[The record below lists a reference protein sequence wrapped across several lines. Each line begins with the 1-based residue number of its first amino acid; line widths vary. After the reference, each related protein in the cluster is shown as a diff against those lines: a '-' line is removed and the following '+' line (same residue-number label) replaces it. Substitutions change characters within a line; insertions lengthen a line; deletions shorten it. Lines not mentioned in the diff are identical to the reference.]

1 MVHIVFLSALFCA
14 IPELNKK
21 YPFRFFTF
29 AILFMFMALRYD
41 YGNDYMAYLNM
52 HDLMNSG
59 LRAWG
64 QDSYLFHKLNLW
76 IPNFFVFIGVT
87 SLFYIVTIWVLIKNN
102 LRVNQ
107 YWFAFLILLINPYI
121 FLINLSAL
129 RQNIAVCFFVFAVN
143 FAVKRKLIPYSIFI
157 LLAMGMHSSAI
168 ILLPMY
174 FFLTEKPFN
183 KKFLFGTLVICALL
197 LFSPLFDIIA
207 NKLLDFFPPHYR
219 LYYNASFTE
228 GLKNSLRA
236 TIISSF
242 YLVLVLFNLGK
253 LKGKEIIY
261 GKLSLI
267 ATIISVLAIKV
278 AMITRIGMYFD
289 LFLIITIPHIFSRIE
304 KKIYRQI
311 LFIVL
316 IGIYLLRYYSFFT
329 TPLWE
334 SFREYQT
341 ILGR

>member
-1 MVHIVFLSALFCA
+1 MVHIVFLSALFCT

-41 YGNDYMAYLNM
+41 YGNDYMNYLNN
-52 HDLMNSG
+52 HALMNSG
-59 LRAWG
+59 LSAWG
-64 QDSYLFHKLNLW
+64 ANDILFRSLNIA
-76 IPNFFVFIGVT
+76 IPNFFVFIALI
-87 SLFYIVTIWVLIKNN
+87 SLFYLIVVWYLIKNN
-102 LRVNQ
+102 LKPNQ
-107 YWFAFLILLINPYI
+107 YWFAFLLLLINPYL
-121 FLINLSAL
+121 FLIHLSAL
-129 RQNIAVCFFVFAVN
+129 RQTLALCFYVLAVSFAT
-143 FAVKRKLIPYSIFI
+143 KRKLIPYVTCI
-157 LLAMGMHSSAI
+157 LLATGMHSSAI
-168 ILLPMY
+168 ILIPLY
-174 FFLTEKPFN
+174 FLLTEKPF
-183 KKFLFGTLVICALL
+183 KKKYLFITICGLSLL
-197 LFSPLFDIIA
+197 LFTPLFDLIA
-207 NKLLDFFPPHYR
+207 NKALDYLPNHYR
-219 LYYNASFTE
+219 YYYNQ
-228 GLKNSLRA
+228 GLQNSIRA

-242 YLVLVLFNLGK
+242 YLFLISFNLSK

-267 ATIISVLAIKV
+267 STVLSVLAIKV
-278 AMITRIGMYFD
+278 SMITRVGMYFD
-289 LFLIITIPHIFSRIE
+289 LFLIITIPQIFSRIE

-341 ILGR
+341 ILGK

>member
-41 YGNDYMAYLNM
+41 YGNDYMTYLNI
-52 HDLMNSG
+52 HDLMNAG
-59 LRAWG
+59 LQAWG

-87 SLFYIVTIWVLIKNN
+87 SLFYIVTIWILIKNN

-143 FAVKRKLIPYSIFI
+143 FAIKRKFIPYVISI
-157 LLAMGMHSSAI
+157 LLASGFHVSAI
-168 ILLPMY
+168 ILLPIY
-174 FFLTEKPFN
+174 FILTEKKFNN
-183 KKFLFGTLVICALL
+183 KKLFLILGTL
-197 LFSPLFDIIA
+197 LFLIVTPLFDIIV
-207 NKLLDFFPPHYR
+207 NKILEYMPNNYR
-219 LYYNASFTE
+219 YYYNQ
-228 GLKNSLRA
+228 GLQNSIRA

-242 YLVLVLFNLGK
+242 YLFLIVFNLGK

-267 ATIISVLAIKV
+267 ATILSVLAIKIS
-278 AMITRIGMYFD
+278 MITRIGMYFD
-289 LFLIITIPHIFSRIE
+289 LFLIITIPHIFTRIE

-341 ILGR
+341 ILGSR

>member
-1 MVHIVFLSALFCA
+1 MVHLVFLGALFCT

-41 YGNDYMAYLNM
+41 YGNDYMNYLDN
-52 HDLMNSG
+52 HALMNSG
-59 LRAWG
+59 LSAWG
-64 QDSYLFHKLNLW
+64 ADDFLFHTLN
-76 IPNFFVFIGVT
+76 IAVPNFFVLIALI
-87 SLFYIVTIWVLIKNN
+87 SLFYLIVIWYLIKNN
-102 LRVNQ
+102 LKVNQ
-107 YWFAFLILLINPYI
+107 YWFAILILLINPYL
-121 FLINLSAL
+121 FLIHLSSL
-129 RQNIAVCFFVFAVN
+129 RQTLAICFFIFAVN
-143 FAVKRKLIPYSIFI
+143 FAVKRKLIPYVMFI
-157 LLAMGMHSSAI
+157 LLATGMHSSAI
-168 ILLPMY
+168 ILLPIY

-183 KKFLFGTLVICALL
+183 KKYLFITMTVLGIL
-197 LFSPLFDIIA
+197 LFTPVFDITVD
-207 NKLLDFFPPHYR
+207 KLLEYLPNHYR
-219 LYYNASFTE
+219 YYYNQ
-228 GLKNSLRA
+228 GLQNSIRA
-236 TIISSF
+236 TLISSF
-242 YLVLVLFNLGK
+242 YLFLIAFNLGK

-267 ATIISVLAIKV
+267 ATILSVLAIKV
-278 AMITRIGMYFD
+278 SMITRVGMYFD
-289 LFLIITIPHIFSRIE
+289 LFLIITIPHIFSKIE

>member
-41 YGNDYMAYLNM
+41 YGNDYMAYLNI

-59 LRAWG
+59 LWAWG

-143 FAVKRKLIPYSIFI
+143 FAIKRKFISYVIFI
-157 LLAMGMHSSAI
+157 LLASGFHVSAI
-168 ILLPMY
+168 ILLPIY
-174 FFLTEKPFN
+174 FILNEKKFNN
-183 KKFLFGTLVICALL
+183 KKLFLILGTLLFL
-197 LFSPLFDIIA
+197 LFTPLFDIII
-207 NKLLDFFPPHYR
+207 NKVLEYMPNNYR
-219 LYYNASFTE
+219 YYYNQ
-228 GLKNSLRA
+228 GLQNSIRA

-242 YLVLVLFNLGK
+242 YLFFIAFNLGK

-267 ATIISVLAIKV
+267 ATILSVLAIKIS
-278 AMITRIGMYFD
+278 MITRIGMYFD
-289 LFLIITIPHIFSRIE
+289 LFLIITIPHIFTRIE

>member
-1 MVHIVFLSALFCA
+1 MVHLVFLGALFCT

-41 YGNDYMAYLNM
+41 YGNDYMSYFDIHTSINAGLN
-52 HDLMNSG
+52 
-59 LRAWG
+59 AWG
-64 QDSYLFHKLNLW
+64 ADDTLFRILNIA
-76 IPNFFVFIGVT
+76 IPNFFVMIALI
-87 SLFYIVTIWVLIKNN
+87 SLFYLIVVWYLIKNN
-102 LRVNQ
+102 LKTNQ
-107 YWFAFLILLINPYI
+107 YWFAILLLLINPYL
-121 FLINLSAL
+121 FLIHLSAL
-129 RQNIAVCFFVFAVN
+129 RQTLALCFFVFAVN
-143 FAVKRKLIPYSIFI
+143 FAVKRKLIPYAICI
-157 LLAMGMHSSAI
+157 LLATGMHSSAI
-168 ILLPMY
+168 ILFPMY

-183 KKFLFGTLVICALL
+183 KKYLLITMVGLGLL
-197 LFSPLFDIIA
+197 LFTPLFDMIA
-207 NKLLDFFPPHYR
+207 VKLLEYFPRYRHY
-219 LYYNASFTE
+219 YTT
-228 GLKNSLRA
+228 GLQNSLRA

-242 YLVLVLFNLGK
+242 YLFLIVFNLSK

-267 ATIISVLAIKV
+267 STILSVLAIKV
-278 AMITRIGMYFD
+278 SMITRVGMYFD
-289 LFLIITIPHIFSRIE
+289 LFLIITIPQIFNRIE
-304 KKIYRQI
+304 KKIFRQI

>member
-1 MVHIVFLSALFCA
+1 MVHVVFLCALFCT

-29 AILFMFMALRYD
+29 AILFLFMALRYD
-41 YGNDYMAYLNM
+41 YGNDYMTYFNN
-52 HDLMNSG
+52 HTLMNAG
-59 LRAWG
+59 LSAWG
-64 QDSYLFHKLNLW
+64 ANDFLFRVLNIA
-76 IPNFFVFIGVT
+76 IPNFFVLIALI
-87 SLFYIVTIWVLIKNN
+87 SLFYLIVVWYLIKNN
-102 LRVNQ
+102 LKVNQ
-107 YWFAFLILLINPYI
+107 YWFAVLLLLINPYL
-121 FLINLSAL
+121 FLIHLSAL
-129 RQNIAVCFFVFAVN
+129 RQTLAICLFVFAVN
-143 FAVKRKLIPYSIFI
+143 YAVKRKLIPYVICI
-157 LLAMGMHSSAI
+157 LLAAGMHSSAI
-168 ILLPMY
+168 ILIPLY

-183 KKFLFGTLVICALL
+183 KKYVFGTMFVLGLL
-197 LFSPLFDIIA
+197 LFTPLFDIVA
-207 NKLLDFFPPHYR
+207 NKLLDYLPNHYR
-219 LYYNASFTE
+219 YYYNQ
-228 GLKNSLRA
+228 GLQNSLRA
-236 TIISSF
+236 TLISSF
-242 YLVLVLFNLGK
+242 YLFLIVFNLGK

-267 ATIISVLAIKV
+267 STILSLLAIKV
-278 AMITRIGMYFD
+278 SMITRVGMYFD

-304 KKIYRQI
+304 KKIFRQI